1 MGRLPNGES
10 IWHAASFPA
19 LFCRAVV
26 EPRIALRRG
35 MGMNAQIGRSFVI
48 VGGGTAGWMAAAALA
63 RFTNGAQITLVES
76 DNIGTVGVGEA
87 TIPQIRLFNA
97 GLGIDEAEFLRE
109 TKATFKLG
117 IEFAGWSGDG
127 SRYMHAFGNVGQ
139 GAGLLPFHQYWVR
152 AKAFGIAGELG
163 QYSLN
168 EAAAR
173 AGKMQMWRPARGE
186 QAPDMPWAY
195 HFDAGLYAAY
205 LRRYSEA
212 HGVTRIEGIV
222 SRAERSA
229 QDGAIAAVVLDDGTP
244 ISGDFFIDCSGFR
257 ALLIGGALSCALDDW
272 SHWLPCDRAVTAA
285 CAPIG
290 EFTPYTRSTA
300 SRAGWR
306 WRIPLQH
313 RIGNGHVYCSK
324 FMSDDE
330 AAASLLGNLDGAAQ
344 DEPRVLHFTTGMRR
358 QQWSGNCLA
367 LGLAAGFMEPL
378 ESTSI
383 HLIQSA
389 IARFLN
395 MLPGKK
401 PQPSMID
408 EFNRQACFEWTRIRD
423 FLILHYHANGRVGE
437 PFWDACRAA
446 ELPDTLQRRID
457 QFRAA
462 GFVHR
467 EHEEL
472 FTADGWVQV
481 MIGQGIHPESWHPM
495 ADTLPESDL
504 AAMMEGIKQRHAQIA
519 ATMPDH
525 APFLRAYCMPAVSPS
540 LGPSGELRK
549 IPS

>member
-1 MGRLPNGES
+1 MDEGRKQ
-10 IWHAASFPA
+10 
-19 LFCRAVV
+19 
-26 EPRIALRRG
+26 RI
-35 MGMNAQIGRSFVI
+35 II

-63 RFTNGAQITLVES
+63 RFTDRLVTLVES
-76 DNIGTVGVGEA
+76 DAIGTVGVGEA
-87 TIPQIRLFNA
+87 TIPQLRLFNA

-109 TKATFKLG
+109 TRGSFKLG

-139 GAGLLPFHQYWVR
+139 GAGLLPFHQYWAR
-152 AKAFGIAGELG
+152 AKASGIAGELG
-163 QYSLN
+163 RYSLN
-168 EAAAR
+168 ETAAH
-173 AGKMQMWRPARGE
+173 AGKMQMWRPDPARP
-186 QAPDMPWAY
+186 APDMPWAY
-195 HFDAGLYAAY
+195 HFDAGLYSAY
-205 LRRYSEA
+205 LRRFAEA
-212 HGVTRIEGIV
+212 RGVTRIEGLV
-222 SRAERSA
+222 GSVERGAE
-229 QDGAIAAVVLDDGTP
+229 DGGIAAVVLDSGQRVA
-244 ISGDFFIDCSGFR
+244 GDFFIDCSGFR
-257 ALLIGGALSCALDDW
+257 ALLIKGALGSDLEDW
-272 SHWLPCDRAVTAA
+272 SHWLPCNRAVAVP
-285 CAPIG
+285 CATTG

-300 SRAGWR
+300 TKAGWR

-324 FMSDDE
+324 FLSDDE
-330 AAASLLGNLDGAAQ
+330 AAADLLANLDGTAQ
-344 DEPRVLHFTTGMRR
+344 DEPRLLHFTTGMRR
-358 QQWSGNCLA
+358 VQWSGNCLA

-395 MLPGKK
+395 MLPRKK

-408 EFNRQACFEWTRIRD
+408 EFNRQASFEWTRIRD

-446 ELPDTLQRRID
+446 ELPDTLQRKID

-472 FTADGWVQV
+472 FTTDGWVQV
-481 MIGQGIHPESWHPM
+481 MIGQGIMPESWHPM
-495 ADTLPESDL
+495 ADTLPEGDL
-504 AAMMEGIKQRHAQIA
+504 AAMMAGIEQRHAQIA

-525 APFLRAYCMPAVSPS
+525 APFLRAYCMPGAIPSPS
-540 LGPSGELRK
+540 PSGELRK
-549 IPS
+549 ITS